1 MKRFSADI
9 SSASPLS
16 ERETSISLQSRL
28 TSFVRAKQGSPVNTN
43 YNKSWEPSKETM
55 KNGSQGEAQ
64 VTFENYSTIM
74 QSRVTKAPILWKHIA
89 NVK

>member
-28 TSFVRAKQGSPVNTN
+28 TSFVRAKQGSPDLNLNTN
-43 YNKSWEPSKETM
+43 YNKSWEHSKETM

-64 VTFENYSTIM
+64 VTF
-74 QSRVTKAPILWKHIA
+74 
-89 NVK
+89 